1 MHRLRAG
8 WCVSTAP
15 SEAPV
20 LGWCWGWG
28 EHRNI
33 PGEAAVPEWV
43 RSGVEQ
49 WQEDAGKV
57 RKGCASRHIAVCF
70 KVWAVS
76 VCSALQTRA

>member
-1 MHRLRAG
+1 M
-8 WCVSTAP
+8 
-15 SEAPV
+15 
-20 LGWCWGWG
+20 
-28 EHRNI
+28 
-33 PGEAAVPEWV
+33 VPEWV

-76 VCSALQTRA
+76 VCSALQSRA